1 MLNDVQAR
9 YVLASQNDSRRREV
23 ARPATNKQR
32 LLTYWAY
39 MMLQTTLIDGQFVPF
54 LLAITLLS
62 ISPGVDTLLVIRNTA
77 RGGVRDG
84 VVTSVA
90 ICCGLFVHATISALG
105 ISFILLQ
112 SAWAFHLLKLAGAA
126 YLIWLGVASLSAA
139 RRGRALP
146 VKSVLQSA
154 SPVSIWQPVKEGLLS
169 NVLNPKTVV
178 FYMAFLPQFIA
189 PTDPA
194 LLKSLWLAGV
204 HFVIANI
211 WQISVV
217 LMVGGASKWLASPR
231 FAQTLNA
238 ATGAVLIMFG
248 VRLALEQRPV

>member
-1 MLNDVQAR
+1 
-9 YVLASQNDSRRREV
+9 
-23 ARPATNKQR
+23 
-32 LLTYWAY
+32 
-39 MMLQTTLIDGQFVPF
+39 MMQIGFIDAQFVSF
-54 LLAITLLS
+54 LVAITLLS

-84 VVTSVA
+84 VATSIA

-105 ISFILLQ
+105 ISLILLQ
-112 SAWAFHLLKLAGAA
+112 SAWAFHMLKLVGAA
-126 YLIWLGVASLSAA
+126 YLIWLGVSSLLAA
-139 RRGRALP
+139 RRGAPLP
-146 VKSVLQSA
+146 VKGVMTSG
-154 SPVSIWQPVKEGLLS
+154 SPVPFWQPIKEGLLS

-178 FYMAFLPQFIA
+178 FYMAFLPQFIS
-189 PTDPA
+189 PSDPA

-217 LMVGGASKWLASPR
+217 LMVGGASKWLASAR

-238 ATGAVLIMFG
+238 ATGVVLVVFG

>member
-1 MLNDVQAR
+1 
-9 YVLASQNDSRRREV
+9 
-23 ARPATNKQR
+23 
-32 LLTYWAY
+32 
-39 MMLQTTLIDGQFVPF
+39 MMQLGFIDAQFIPF
-54 LLAITLLS
+54 LVAITLLS

-77 RGGVRDG
+77 RGGIGDG
-84 VVTSVA
+84 ITTSIA

-105 ISFILLQ
+105 ISLILLQ
-112 SAWAFHLLKLAGAA
+112 SAWAFHMLKLVGAG
-126 YLIWLGVASLSAA
+126 YLIWLGITSLLAA
-139 RRGRALP
+139 RRGQALP
-146 VKSVLQSA
+146 VNGMLKNTPA
-154 SPVSIWQPVKEGLLS
+154 VSRWQPVKEGFLS

-217 LMVGGASKWLASPR
+217 LMVGSAGRWLASAR

-238 ATGAVLIMFG
+238 ATGAVLVVFG
-248 VRLALEQRPV
+248 IRLALTQRPI

>member
-1 MLNDVQAR
+1 MTQIGF
-9 YVLASQNDSRRREV
+9 
-23 ARPATNKQR
+23 
-32 LLTYWAY
+32 
-39 MMLQTTLIDGQFVPF
+39 IDAQFVSF
-54 LLAITLLS
+54 LVAITLLS

-84 VVTSVA
+84 VATSIA
-90 ICCGLFVHATISALG
+90 ICCGLFVHATVSALG
-105 ISFILLQ
+105 ISLILLQ
-112 SAWAFHLLKLAGAA
+112 SAWAFNMLKLVGAA
-126 YLIWLGVASLSAA
+126 YLIWLGISSLLAA
-139 RRGRALP
+139 RRGTPLP
-146 VKSVLQSA
+146 VGGVVISG
-154 SPVSIWQPVKEGLLS
+154 SPVTFWQPIKEGLLS

-178 FYMAFLPQFIA
+178 FYMAFLPQFIS
-189 PTDPA
+189 PSDPA

-217 LMVGGASKWLASPR
+217 LMVGGASKWLASAR

-238 ATGAVLIMFG
+238 ATGVVLVVFG